1 MDSLKGTLISIA
13 IFALIILPALVDVIS
28 MGIVTSQLNKVGA
41 EMIQV
46 IGSSSEYDERTTKA
60 IEVAKDRYKVDVEL
74 YNPDS
79 KEAISN
85 YTLGDDVGVRLT
97 KSFTRM
103 LPVPGSETASGNDEF
118 YQSEFTTHEK
128 VLITKRDSE

>member
-13 IFALIILPALVDVIS
+13 IFALIILPSLVDVIS

-46 IGSSSEYDERTTKA
+46 VGSSSEYDERTQKA
-60 IEVAKDRYKVDVEL
+60 IVEAKKRYKVDVEL
-74 YNPDS
+74 YNPES
-79 KEAISN
+79 KEVISN

-103 LPVPGSETASGNDEF
+103 LPVPGSETESGNDEF
-118 YQSEFTTHEK
+118 YQSEFTTNEK